1 MTAETQEYQP
11 QEALRVLRGAGL
23 FKGLSDTALQSVVEV
38 AQSVNVPAG
47 ESLFEEGDAGDAFYD
62 MAYGVMAL
70 VKTVPGGGEEKLA
83 VRRAGD
89 AFGEMAILNDA
100 PRSATARAVEDSQL
114 LRVPREDFE
123 SLLGGDGLS
132 LRMLKALSTALRA
145 LNVRFVHLEHKFL
158 SASQAS
164 GS

>member
-47 ESLFEEGDAGDAFYD
+47 ESPFEEEDAGDAFYD

-83 VRRAGD
+83 VRCAGD

-100 PRSATARAVEDSQL
+100 PRSATARAMEDSQL

-145 LNVRFVHLEHKFL
+145 LDVRFVHLEHKFL

>member
-70 VKTVPGGGEEKLA
+70 VKTVPGGGEEK
-83 VRRAGD
+83 
-89 AFGEMAILNDA
+89 
-100 PRSATARAVEDSQL
+100 RAVEDSQL
-114 LRVPREDFE
+114 LRVPREGFE

-145 LNVRFVHLEHKFL
+145 LDVRFVHLEHKFL